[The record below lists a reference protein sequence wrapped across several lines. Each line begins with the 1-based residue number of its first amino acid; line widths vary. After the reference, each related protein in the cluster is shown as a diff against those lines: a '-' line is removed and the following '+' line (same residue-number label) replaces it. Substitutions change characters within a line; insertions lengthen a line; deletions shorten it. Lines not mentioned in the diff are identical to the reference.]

1 MTATLASHRNRS
13 APPQERT
20 HPIPANER
28 GRPLRRNRWINRR
41 PTEPERPVI
50 LSPRP
55 PTPVPFPILARDN
68 ASTRALPPTLHSQRS
83 WLEDNTLISFPFRPF
98 LPDAI
103 YLAPTVPTRNRE
115 ELRAFK
121 EHCLYLL
128 QGRPEKHIDHQLTD
142 IFSFAPHPIIFV
154 DFIWKYCT
162 SITRD
167 GILEDYRR
175 IWSGTENTE
184 SIRLIRA
191 YSVFYSWDNDSFTIT
206 LI

>member
-1 MTATLASHRNRS
+1 M
-13 APPQERT
+13 
-20 HPIPANER
+20 
-28 GRPLRRNRWINRR
+28 
-41 PTEPERPVI
+41 
-50 LSPRP
+50 
-55 PTPVPFPILARDN
+55 F
-68 ASTRALPPTLHSQRS
+68 
-83 WLEDNTLISFPFRPF
+83 
-98 LPDAI
+98 
-103 YLAPTVPTRNRE
+103 YLAPTVPTRTRD

-154 DFIWKYCT
+154 DFLWKYRT

-167 GILEDYRR
+167 GILEDYHR

-184 SIRLIRA
+184 TVRLIRA
-191 YSVFYSWDNDSFTIT
+191 YSVFYGWDNDSFTIT